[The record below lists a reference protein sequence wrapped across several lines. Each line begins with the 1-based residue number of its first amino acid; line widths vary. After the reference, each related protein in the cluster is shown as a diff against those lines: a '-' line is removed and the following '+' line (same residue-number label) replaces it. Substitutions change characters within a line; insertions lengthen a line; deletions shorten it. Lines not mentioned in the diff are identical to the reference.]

1 MRCPRADWGIVRRCI
16 VGPVGLWEVSPLEG
30 NTLVPCFPMLYLS
43 GIQEVVAE
51 RGFVF
56 GGTKEI
62 SRAAPPLPPPVP
74 PPGNGSRSSV
84 SFGWRRTGNTR
95 SDVKRKC
102 GPSAPPGTLWSAIPS
117 HGVWYR
123 YRARHEGAR
132 GPARYLCRGVGEAG
146 PARDLLCR
154 ACMGCLLHI
163 SLPLPRHV
171 DAEIAYSSI

>member
-1 MRCPRADWGIVRRCI
+1 MSESRLGHRSSLHRRSGR
-16 VGPVGLWEVSPLEG
+16 VMGGLAFWREIHWYHVFLCSILVAFRRWSRKGASCLE
-30 NTLVPCFPMLYLS
+30 
-43 GIQEVVAE
+43 
-51 RGFVF
+51 
-56 GGTKEI
+56 
-62 SRAAPPLPPPVP
+62 APKRYPEPHPPSLPPSP

-123 YRARHEGAR
+123 YRASHEGAR
-132 GPARYLCRGVGEAG
+132 GPARYLCRGVGEAR

-154 ACMGCLLHI
+154 ACIGCLLHT